1 MHTCQR
7 VDCFIQMK
15 SSSNTPRGPQLE
27 ENGKARGPRPI
38 CQKKKRKLQMSII
51 SIMMQL
57 LRNACDNNTIKNN
70 SKCESQTGSNHW
82 WPLH

>member
-38 CQKKKRKLQMSII
+38 CQKKKKEITDEHHQHYDAII
-51 SIMMQL
+51 TKRL
-57 LRNACDNNTIKNN
+57 
-70 SKCESQTGSNHW
+70 W
-82 WPLH
+82 